1 MLTRVLRTVPL
12 DRIDRRSQL
21 GVYMRRLRAELT
33 KQLGGDVTPA
43 QRIIIQEVAKKAAIV
58 QAVGNYVLTRESLVG
73 EDGALL
79 PVVLQHDQLTASL
92 AKLLTMLGLE
102 WRARRPNASELL
114 AALRCSSDPTKV
126 YD

>member
-43 QRIIIQEVAKKAAIV
+43 QRIIIEEVAKKAAIV
-58 QAVGNYVLTRESLVG
+58 QAVGDYVLTAV
-73 EDGALL
+73 
-79 PVVLQHDQLTASL
+79 AS
-92 AKLLTMLGLE
+92 ASAGQ
-102 WRARRPNASELL
+102 RARV
-114 AALRCSSDPTKV
+114 SSSRFSSSSLSA
-126 YD
+126 

>member
-1 MLTRVLRTVPL
+1 
-12 DRIDRRSQL
+12 
-21 GVYMRRLRAELT
+21 MRPLRAELT

-58 QAVGNYVLTRESLVG
+58 QAVGDYVLTRENLVG

-102 WRARRPNASELL
+102 WRARQPNVSELL
-114 AALRCSSDPTKV
+114 AAFRGSSDRNKV